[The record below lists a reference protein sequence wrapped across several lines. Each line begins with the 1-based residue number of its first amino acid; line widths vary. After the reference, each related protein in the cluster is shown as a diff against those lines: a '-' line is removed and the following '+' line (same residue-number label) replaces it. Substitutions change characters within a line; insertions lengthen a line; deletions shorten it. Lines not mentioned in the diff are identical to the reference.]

1 MADSTGGALA
11 VAQRSVEDAG
21 HLHVRPADERD
32 RAFLYAVFESTRAQ
46 EFAQVGWSA
55 EQITALL
62 SDQFSMQDTY
72 YRQHYPRCRFDV
84 IMLGENPIGR
94 LYHDWGRGEAR
105 LVDIALLPVH
115 RGAGIGTR
123 LMRAFVA
130 QAAARAVPVVLY
142 VEMNNPVR
150 ALYRRLGFEPT
161 GENGI
166 YVQMR
171 RPAMPFDDA
180 GVTEVEGLACEEV
193 R

>member
-1 MADSTGGALA
+1 MADSIDGALA
-11 VAQRSVEDAG
+11 IAQRSVKDAG

-94 LYHDWGRGEAR
+94 LYHHWGRGEAR

-115 RGAGIGTR
+115 RGSGIGTR

-130 QAAARAVPVVLY
+130 QAAAREVPVVLY

-171 RPAMPFDDA
+171 RPVMPFDGAD
-180 GVTEVEGLACEEV
+180 VTDVEGLAREEA